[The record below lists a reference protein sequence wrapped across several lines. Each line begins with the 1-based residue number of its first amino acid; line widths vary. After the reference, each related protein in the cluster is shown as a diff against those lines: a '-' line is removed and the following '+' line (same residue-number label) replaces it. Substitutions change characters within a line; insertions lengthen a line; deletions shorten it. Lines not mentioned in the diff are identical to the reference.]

1 MIREMTNN
9 GNNTRRPLCYLT
21 ARLSYAWTQRRTVTD
36 KEGKTDRET
45 DRGTRGTEWDP
56 ICNTKPSKAA
66 VVDDCHA
73 RITGRSGLNRAGP
86 GRRCRRQ
93 HQDFKLLLLVRGRR
107 TGFLLQY
114 RQHQPRPSSCPQCPH
129 RRGREGAGR
138 NSGSRAVPE
147 HIRRGARRTKMI
159 ADATLMTDVDSWRSI
174 RAVNKYSTDRLPYR
188 RELCPPGV
196 RGRGA
201 GTTQ

>member
-36 KEGKTDRET
+36 KEGETDRET

-86 GRRCRRQ
+86 GRAGPSMPTSAPRLQITSPRARPSDGISIAISPAPAAAVVVSAIPPQKGPGRRGPKLRQPGRTGTYTARRAANKDDCGRDVDDRCR
-93 HQDFKLLLLVRGRR
+93 LVEIN
-107 TGFLLQY
+107 T
-114 RQHQPRPSSCPQCPH
+114 C
-129 RRGREGAGR
+129 RE
-138 NSGSRAVPE
+138 
-147 HIRRGARRTKMI
+147 
-159 ADATLMTDVDSWRSI
+159 
-174 RAVNKYSTDRLPYR
+174 
-188 RELCPPGV
+188 
-196 RGRGA
+196 
-201 GTTQ
+201 

>member
-36 KEGKTDRET
+36 KEGETDRET

-86 GRRCRRQ
+86 GRAVDADVSTKTSNYFSSCAAVGR
-93 HQDFKLLLLVRGRR
+93 DFYCNIASTSRGRR
-107 TGFLLQY
+107 RVRNT
-114 RQHQPRPSSCPQCPH
+114 PA
-129 RRGREGAGR
+129 EGAGKA
-138 NSGSRAVPE
+138 RAETPAA
-147 HIRRGARRTKMI
+147 G
-159 ADATLMTDVDSWRSI
+159 
-174 RAVNKYSTDRLPYR
+174 PYR
-188 RELCPPGV
+188 NIYGAA
-196 RGRGA
+196 RGEQR
-201 GTTQ
+201 